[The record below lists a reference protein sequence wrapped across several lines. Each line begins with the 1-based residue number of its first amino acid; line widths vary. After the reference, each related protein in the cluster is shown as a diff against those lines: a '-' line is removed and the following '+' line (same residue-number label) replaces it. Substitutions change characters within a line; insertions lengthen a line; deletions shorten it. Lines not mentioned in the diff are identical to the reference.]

1 MRFKRWP
8 VRLGVVLACAMT
20 AVLFLAACAGSNRG
34 DAFVSSRA
42 TPRIAP
48 SPSPHPLSSERQA
61 TIASALS
68 ATQPSSAAALMP
80 RPVASAYL
88 ANPFPMLLAGPK
100 LQIDWRKLRN
110 VGPACGSPGDSERAA
125 ARIVDPAAHMAKRSM
140 GCLRHAEKPCHE
152 RRSADPGGHAL
163 EETR

>member
-34 DAFVSSRA
+34 NAFVSSRA

-68 ATQPSSAAALMP
+68 ATQPSSAAAFMP

-100 LQIDWRKLRN
+100 LQIDWRKLRH
-110 VGPACGSPGDSERAA
+110 VGRARGSAGDRERAA
-125 ARIVDPAAHMAKRSM
+125 AWIVDPAADMAGRAV
-140 GCLRHAEKPCHE
+140 GCLRHAERARHE
-152 RRSADPGGHAL
+152 RRPADPGGHAL
-163 EETR
+163 EGTR